1 MNAMQ
6 LLHGM
11 YNINAYIPSNVF
23 RKLWKK
29 VSDSPIKILPAPIL
43 TRWWSVGLCAAT
55 LDAEWDVRKQLNNG
69 LVKLPPK
76 DISDA
81 LRKIVCANKN
91 LLEKKEIQSDVKIIV
106 TIHKV

>member
-11 YNINAYIPSNVF
+11 YNIHNYIPSKVYK
-23 RKLWKK
+23 KLWK
-29 VSDSPIKILPAPIL
+29 SITNLPCSILPAPIL

-55 LDAEWDVRKQLNNG
+55 LDAEWDVRKKIIHG
-69 LVKLPPK
+69 LVNLPPK

-91 LLEKKEIQSDVKIIV
+91 LLGKKEIQSDVKIIT